1 MKTLIVAG
9 TAAPQAPA
17 VERSSAKS
25 RVTAQALSPSQEAS
39 PAKTYAADDWAWWI
53 LVLAF
58 LSGVAFMTP
67 VLWAG
72 PLALDEHGTYW
83 LTGPEN
89 PSTLAIRSLNY
100 ENIPPLAP
108 LIQRAFLEVFG
119 ESEFVFRL
127 PGILCFWGAIAAAYW
142 LGRDLQG
149 PLLGSL
155 TALILS
161 CWPAVVSE
169 VRLARVYGLSLL
181 LATIG
186 FWLAVRWLRAPDERR
201 WGPLWALCAVALMWT
216 HYLNAFVVIFQFLT
230 LLPIVLEGK
239 HTTRWLFLCSCIVAV
254 GGVPLIPSVLRMAE
268 DGRHFG
274 FQGDLPFWRDISK
287 IWWLGLPAGW
297 AAARIVDRFVSRPV
311 FGTVWVNRLP
321 PVPLWLWGLVPAL
334 LVPIVCQGD
343 LASLANSRYRI
354 GFAVP
359 GACFIAWI
367 IVRNVR
373 PLPAIAGCLMAA
385 TVATVTADTP
395 PWRLRRLGSVA
406 SREWRKIA
414 RIVGQEGIAG
424 EPLFVQSGLGEGFL
438 IPRDYRDPL
447 MHDYTASRLG
457 RFYLK
462 QPHPRF
468 ALPFLWKSNG
478 GMVRYFEERLEELRD
493 AEQPTFWVAAAT
505 DTDLNLA
512 SLHGFQYLVRKAGGR
527 EQESHEFRT
536 ARLIHYTFAP
546 VDPSK

>member
-1 MKTLIVAG
+1 MKTLIVAD
-9 TAAPQAPA
+9 TAVPQALRVQRTFP
-17 VERSSAKS
+17 KS
-25 RVTAQALSPSQEAS
+25 RLPVQAPSSSQGAG
-39 PAKTYAADDWAWWI
+39 PAKASSADDWARWI

-58 LSGVAFMTP
+58 LSGIAFMTP

-83 LTGPEN
+83 LVGPSN

-108 LIQRAFLEVFG
+108 LIQRVFLQVFG

-127 PGILCFWGAIAAAYW
+127 PGILCFLGAIAAAYW

-181 LATIG
+181 LATLG
-186 FWLAVRWLRAPDERR
+186 FWLAVRWLRAPAERR

-216 HYLNAFVVIFQFLT
+216 HYLNAFVVIFQFLA
-230 LLPIVLEGK
+230 LLPLVPEGM
-239 HTTRWLFLCSCIVAV
+239 HPTRWLFLCCCIVAV

-274 FQGDLPFWRDISK
+274 FQGDLPFWRDVSK
-287 IWWLGLPAGW
+287 IWWIGLPAGW
-297 AAARIVDRFVSRPV
+297 GTARILDRLALRPV
-311 FGTVWVNRLP
+311 FGTAWVNRLP
-321 PVPLWLWGLVPAL
+321 PVPLWLWGAL
-334 LVPIVCQGD
+334 PVVLVPIVCTGD
-343 LASLANSRYRI
+343 LASLANPRYRI
-354 GFAVP
+354 GFTVP
-359 GACFIAWI
+359 GACFIAWL

-373 PLPAIAGCLMAA
+373 PLPAIAGCLIAA
-385 TVATVTADTP
+385 TVAAADADTP

-406 SREWRKIA
+406 AHDWRKIA
-414 RIVGQEGIAG
+414 RIVGQEGTAG

-462 QPHPRF
+462 ESHPRF
-468 ALPFLWKSNG
+468 ALPFLWKSHG
-478 GMVRYFEERLEELRD
+478 GMVRFFEERLEELRD

-505 DTDLNLA
+505 DTDLNRA

-527 EQESHEFRT
+527 ELEHQELRT
-536 ARLIHYTFAP
+536 ARLIHYTFSPA
-546 VDPSK
+546 DPSE